1 MGRDTLSR
9 YFHCDVAT
17 LVSAFGAL
25 GYFRSSLSNRYLE
38 KQKNYKQERIK
49 SRFIN
54 LMGLRYIKMA
64 LTLSERN
71 ASLMLLV
78 GLPSRHKT
86 SVRRRRR

>member
-1 MGRDTLSR
+1 
-9 YFHCDVAT
+9 
-17 LVSAFGAL
+17 L